1 MQEILM
7 KTNSSRMVSPFTIVN
22 ANLYSIVQYR
32 IMQVCFK
39 FTVIIYNRPVLSQVD
54 TPILISLIKTT
65 MQTLSTNCNPNNN
78 LTFVKKES
86 REKSCIKFDTKRKK
100 EFFFESMK
108 QYFNRS
114 MKNLRESDLIG

>member
-39 FTVIIYNRPVLSQVD
+39 FTVIIYNRPVLSTGRYPYPYLSYQNHNADFVD
-54 TPILISLIKTT
+54 EL
-65 MQTLSTNCNPNNN
+65 
-78 LTFVKKES
+78 
-86 REKSCIKFDTKRKK
+86 
-100 EFFFESMK
+100 
-108 QYFNRS
+108 
-114 MKNLRESDLIG
+114 